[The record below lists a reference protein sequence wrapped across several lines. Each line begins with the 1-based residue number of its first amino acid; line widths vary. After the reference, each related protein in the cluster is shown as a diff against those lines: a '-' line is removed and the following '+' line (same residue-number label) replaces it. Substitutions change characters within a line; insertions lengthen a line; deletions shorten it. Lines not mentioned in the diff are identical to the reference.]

1 MSKNPPLVD
10 TSSLPEQRA
19 QLVSVDVLNH
29 AVGLMDSV
37 HRVLAEL
44 MNYCA
49 EETLDPNAVYLA
61 AEKASYL
68 AGNAA
73 RATERATELLCRKIN
88 VGDRTQAVM
97 PAVLEQAMSQIEHE
111 GERA

>member
-10 TSSLPEQRA
+10 TSALPEKRA

-44 MNYCA
+44 MHYCA
-49 EETLDPNAVYLA
+49 EDTLDPNTVYQF
-61 AEKASYL
+61 AEKASWL
-68 AGNAA
+68 ACNAA
-73 RATERATELLCRKIN
+73 RATERATEMLCRKIP
-88 VGDRTQAVM
+88 VGDRTQFVM
-97 PAVLEQAMSQIEHE
+97 PAALEQAMAQIEAE
-111 GERA
+111 GRMV